1 MQTRTGEAWRPTL
14 DRGTAMRLA
23 ATEYA
28 RFLDVLRSL
37 SPQEWSL
44 PTCNTGWDVR
54 DLAGHV
60 TGMTHMSA
68 SLREQ
73 VRQTRVAQ
81 KRAGGLFIDALTAE
95 QVRMTAGYDTDGL
108 VERFATLGPKAARG
122 RKRTP
127 FFVRRRTMPEEF
139 VINPPEAE
147 AWTFGYLIDQVLT
160 RDTWM
165 HRTDIALATG
175 RPMTLTADHDAVLV
189 ANVASEWAA
198 RHGQPVALTLTGPA
212 GGSWT
217 WGTGGPSL
225 ELDAVEFCRI
235 LSGRGSGDGLLRT
248 QVPF

>member
-1 MQTRTGEAWRPTL
+1 MTELMKPEL
-14 DRGTAMRLA
+14 DRATAMRLA

-44 PTCNTGWDVR
+44 PTCNTGWDIR

-73 VRQTRVAQ
+73 ASQTRVAN

-95 QVRMTAGYDTDGL
+95 QVRRTAHFNTSEL
-108 VERFATLGPKAARG
+108 VERFAKVGPKAARG
-122 RKRTP
+122 RKRAP
-127 FFVRRRTMPEEF
+127 GFVRRRTMPEQF
-139 VINPPEAE
+139 VVNGNEPE
-147 AWTFGYLIDQVLT
+147 AWTFGYLIDVILT

-165 HRTDIALATG
+165 HRSDIALATG
-175 RPMTLTADHDAVLV
+175 RPMALTPDHDGVLV
-189 ANVASEWAA
+189 SNVAKEWAG
-198 RHGQPVALTLTGPA
+198 RHGQPCSLTLTGPA
-212 GGSWT
+212 GGSWQ
-217 WGTGGPSL
+217 WGDGGPSY

-235 LSGRGSGDGLLRT
+235 LSGRATGEGLLLT

>member
-1 MQTRTGEAWRPTL
+1 
-14 DRGTAMRLA
+14 MRLA
-23 ATEYA
+23 ATEYG

-54 DLAGHV
+54 TLAGHV

-73 VRQTRVAQ
+73 MSQMRVAR
-81 KRAGGLFIDALTAE
+81 KWDGVFVDGLTAE
-95 QVRMTAGYDTDGL
+95 QVKRTAHHDPADL
-108 VERFATLGPKAARG
+108 VQRFASLGPKAARG

-127 FFVRRRTMPEEF
+127 SFVRHRPMPVKF
-139 VINPPEAE
+139 LINPPQEE
-147 AWTFGYLIDQVLT
+147 SWTFGYLVDVILT

-165 HRTDIALATG
+165 HRSDIAEVTG
-175 RPMTLTADHDAVLV
+175 RPMTLTALHDGVLV
-189 ANVASEWAA
+189 ADVVAEWAA
-198 RHGQPVALTLTGPA
+198 RHGEPCTLTLSGPA

-217 WGTGGPSL
+217 WGAGGPSYQ
-225 ELDAVEFCRI
+225 LDAVQFARI
-235 LSGRGSGDGLLRT
+235 LSGRGQGEGLLAT